1 MKWKNERELDYEN
14 WEKGYP
20 KDEAGLDCVEMTT
33 MGEWRNVN
41 CDQLRLFICQ
51 KSADIPGISSSTTTT
66 TTQTTL
72 TKTTSE
78 TPSKI
83 SSGGL
88 AGIIIGSIF
97 GLLVIFGII
106 YFLKRKSKSIRPETK
121 NEEKI
126 ESLEVEAES
135 DSTDIIELE

>member
-1 MKWKNERELDYEN
+1 
-14 WEKGYP
+14 
-20 KDEAGLDCVEMTT
+20 MTT
-33 MGEWRNVN
+33 TGEWRNID
-41 CDQLRLFICQ
+41 CDQLCLFICQ
-51 KSADIPGISSSTTTT
+51 KSADIPVIPSTSTTTT
-66 TTQTTL
+66 MKTTT
-72 TKTTSE
+72 TTSE

-97 GLLVIFGII
+97 GLFVIFGII